1 MSPLPPPE
9 ARIVLRPLGNP
20 LPLGFL
26 ALAGATTLV
35 AALQLEW
42 LPAAQGDMV
51 ALILLA
57 FVAPLQLVSSVLG
70 YLARD
75 AIAGTGMGLLAGTWA
90 SVGLVLR
97 AGPPGSDSEALGVL
111 LLIAAAGMAIVAV
124 SAVAGKLAAVAVLGT
139 TAVRFALTG
148 MDQLTA
154 SALWRDSSAVVGLV
168 LAAVAVYAALAFLL
182 EDVQRATRLPL
193 GRRGAGRASM
203 DEGVSAQLD
212 RIEHEAGVREQL

>member
-1 MSPLPPPE
+1 M
-9 ARIVLRPLGNP
+9 
-20 LPLGFL
+20 
-26 ALAGATTLV
+26 
-35 AALQLEW
+35 
-42 LPAAQGDMV
+42 
-51 ALILLA
+51 
-57 FVAPLQLVSSVLG
+57 
-70 YLARD
+70 
-75 AIAGTGMGLLAGTWA
+75 
-90 SVGLVLR
+90 
-97 AGPPGSDSEALGVL
+97 
-111 LLIAAAGMAIVAV
+111 